1 MLEGADGGEHLF
13 EDIAWHR
20 DLDQMEGDLARMSH
34 HTCPDFDQVT
44 LDAGER
50 PVGNLFRQISQSR
63 RLLAGARMSVSK
75 RAI

>member
-1 MLEGADGGEHLF
+1 
-13 EDIAWHR
+13 
-20 DLDQMEGDLARMSH
+20 MSH

-63 RLLAGARMSVSK
+63 RLLAEPRMSVSK
-75 RAI
+75 RSI

>member
-1 MLEGADGGEHLF
+1 MFEDADGGEHLF

-20 DLDQMEGDLARMSH
+20 DLGQMEGDLARMSH

-63 RLLAGARMSVSK
+63 RLLAEPRMSVSK
-75 RAI
+75 RSI